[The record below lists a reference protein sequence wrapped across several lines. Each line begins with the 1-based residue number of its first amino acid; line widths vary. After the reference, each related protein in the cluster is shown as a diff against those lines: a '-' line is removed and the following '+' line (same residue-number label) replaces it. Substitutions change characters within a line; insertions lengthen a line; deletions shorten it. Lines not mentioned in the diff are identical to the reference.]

1 MLRMFVLL
9 SNTPFHIRTK
19 LAAIARELREDVS
32 GAEIVEYAVMIG
44 LLTAA
49 AIATI
54 ILVGNWISVE
64 WNALCNNLNASTVKC

>member
-1 MLRMFVLL
+1 MFVLL
-9 SNTPFHIRTK
+9 SNLPFDLRQK
-19 LAAIARELREDVS
+19 LATMTRELSEDTS

-54 ILVGNWISVE
+54 ILVGNWISAE
-64 WNALCNNLNASTVKC
+64 WSNLCKNALANSPVKC